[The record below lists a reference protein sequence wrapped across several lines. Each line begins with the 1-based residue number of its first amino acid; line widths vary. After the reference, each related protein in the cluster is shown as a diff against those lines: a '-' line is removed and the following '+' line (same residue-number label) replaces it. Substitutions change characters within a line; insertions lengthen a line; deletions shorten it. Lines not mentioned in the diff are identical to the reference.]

1 MMESLRERERMER
14 NVEILRESEKK
25 IFDRESSSWNASFY
39 KSDGEMN
46 FGDKISQ

>member
-1 MMESLRERERMER
+1 MMESLRERENGEKRGNFE
-14 NVEILRESEKK
+14 RESEKK

>member
-1 MMESLRERERMER
+1 MER
-14 NVEILRESEKK
+14 NVEILRERKK